1 MLFGKKKISVD
12 ELAEIYKALSDED
25 KEKFKES
32 VKVSEEPK
40 EPEEKSEEKIEEKSE
55 ENLEEKPEEQS
66 EEKIEEKFE
75 EKSEESSEIEE
86 SEEVTEEVETEDD
99 IETSEEDADE
109 DNKILEGFEAR
120 LKAIETALFSQ
131 KEVEKPADVG
141 VSGFGKSAIGDET
154 TRDTRVTDTIK
165 KLGGR
170 A

>member
-1 MLFGKKKISVD
+1 MLFGKKKLSVE
-12 ELAEIYKALSDED
+12 ELADMYKSLSDED
-25 KEKFKES
+25 KAKFTES
-32 VKVSEEPK
+32 VKVPEEPK
-40 EPEEKSEEKIEEKSE
+40 AEEPVQESEPEEKTEEQPEEKSEEKLEEKSE
-55 ENLEEKPEEQS
+55 EPESTEEAVETPAEEGV
-66 EEKIEEKFE
+66 
-75 EKSEESSEIEE
+75 E
-86 SEEVTEEVETEDD
+86 SEGMEEN
-99 IETSEEDADE
+99 SEEDAQYE
-109 DNKILEGFEAR
+109 SNKVFEGFEAR